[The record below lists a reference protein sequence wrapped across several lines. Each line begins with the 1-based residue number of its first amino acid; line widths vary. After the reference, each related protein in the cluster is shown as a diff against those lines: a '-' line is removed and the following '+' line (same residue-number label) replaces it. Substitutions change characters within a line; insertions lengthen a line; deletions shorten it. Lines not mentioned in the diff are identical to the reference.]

1 MTTVCVLQHI
11 VVWSVIDT
19 KKKKE
24 KEMKNKKKN
33 VDLSLDLGIV
43 TSKENGD
50 VLGSFPLQLRI
61 VHRSAVSDFGQM

>member
-1 MTTVCVLQHI
+1 
-11 VVWSVIDT
+11 
-19 KKKKE
+19 
-24 KEMKNKKKN
+24 MKNKKKN